1 MATKDSTRSMTEGN
15 IYQLILEFA
24 IPLLLGTLFQQLYS
38 MVDTVIVG
46 RFLGV
51 EALAGVG
58 STGAIN
64 FMINGFVIGSCSG
77 FAIPVAQRFGASDH
91 TGLRKYLANIVYLT
105 TAVAVVMTIVIG
117 ALTKMILHVMN
128 TPESIF
134 SYAYT
139 YILIIFLGIPVTFL
153 YNMTSSV
160 IRSLGDAKTPVYF
173 LILASVM
180 NIFLDLF
187 TIVVLHMNVDGP
199 AISTVIS
206 QGVSGFLCL
215 IYMIRRFPVLHIQ
228 GEEWK
233 FDGRRIVSLMTMG
246 FPMGLQYS
254 ITAIGSV
261 ILQTAVNGLGPVA
274 VASVTAGEKTIL
286 FCSCVF
292 DALGAT
298 MATFA
303 GQNEGA
309 LKFSRI
315 KEGVLDATK
324 IGAIYSVA
332 IFIVLVFFGGQIPK
346 IFVGSAETEVIRN
359 AHRYLVCNSGFYI
372 LLTIVN
378 VWRFSIQ
385 GMGFSGFAVLAG
397 VCEMAARGLVGFL
410 LVPIFGF
417 PAVCFASPLAWV
429 FADCFLIPGFFH
441 CLHSLE
447 RRFKPSI
454 HA

>member
-77 FAIPVAQRFGASDH
+77 FAIPVAQRFGAND
-91 TGLRKYLANIVYLT
+91 TFGLHKYLANIVYLT
-105 TAVAVVMTIVIG
+105 VVVAAIMTAVIGCFTRTI
-117 ALTKMILHVMN
+117 LTAMN
-128 TPESIF
+128 TPASIF
-134 SYAYT
+134 SYAYK

-173 LILASVM
+173 LILASVL

-187 TIVVLHMNVDGP
+187 TIIVLYMNVDGP

-215 IYMIRRFPVLHIQ
+215 IYMKRRFPMLHI
-228 GEEWK
+228 GKDEWK
-233 FDGRRIVSLMTMG
+233 PDRRRLISLMTMG

-261 ILQTAVNGLGPVA
+261 ILQTAVNGLGPLA
-274 VASVTAGEKTIL
+274 VASVTAGEKIIL
-286 FCSCVF
+286 FCNSVF
-292 DALGAT
+292 EALGGT
-298 MATFA
+298 LATFS

-315 KEGVLDATK
+315 KEGVFDATK
-324 IGAIYSVA
+324 MGIIYSVV
-332 IFIVLVFFGGQIPK
+332 IFIILVLFGGQIPK
-346 IFVGSAETEVIRN
+346 IFVDANETDVIKN
-359 AHRYLVCNSGFYI
+359 AHLYLVCNSSAYI

-441 CLHSLE
+441 CLRSLE
-447 RRFKPSI
+447 KNYRPSN
-454 HA
+454 

>member
-1 MATKDSTRSMTEGN
+1 
-15 IYQLILEFA
+15 
-24 IPLLLGTLFQQLYS
+24 
-38 MVDTVIVG
+38 
-46 RFLGV
+46 
-51 EALAGVG
+51 
-58 STGAIN
+58 
-64 FMINGFVIGSCSG
+64 
-77 FAIPVAQRFGASDH
+77 
-91 TGLRKYLANIVYLT
+91 
-105 TAVAVVMTIVIG
+105 
-117 ALTKMILHVMN
+117 
-128 TPESIF
+128 
-134 SYAYT
+134 
-139 YILIIFLGIPVTFL
+139 
-153 YNMTSSV
+153 
-160 IRSLGDAKTPVYF
+160 
-173 LILASVM
+173 
-180 NIFLDLF
+180 
-187 TIVVLHMNVDGP
+187 
-199 AISTVIS
+199 
-206 QGVSGFLCL
+206 
-215 IYMIRRFPVLHIQ
+215 
-228 GEEWK
+228 
-233 FDGRRIVSLMTMG
+233 
-246 FPMGLQYS
+246 
-254 ITAIGSV
+254 
-261 ILQTAVNGLGPVA
+261 
-274 VASVTAGEKTIL
+274 VTAGEKTIL

-324 IGAIYSVA
+324 IGVIYSVA